1 MEIKKKPEEIWQE
14 YLDGLGFNTRIGLE
28 ETVKINNDFYNDR
41 QWEGVLA
48 PDLDKPC
55 FNIIKPAVNYY
66 VSQLVSDDV
75 GASVEVESGAAAE
88 QINRLPGTTA
98 GSVLDS
104 GEYLGRVMREA
115 VAEVLEQT
123 DANYK
128 HRLLLKRMALDGDMV
143 LHSYFDREKDSGQQV
158 QGQIATEIINNTD
171 IFFGNPATGEVEEQP
186 YIIIRQRKLLD
197 EVCAEAARWQ
207 NRGAAGEIWADNESG
222 AADEDESKKYVTVLS
237 KYFKQGG
244 TVHFIRVTDKT
255 VVRPEVDLGYRRY
268 PVAYAS
274 WEREKSN
281 YHGISPVTGK
291 INNQIMLNKMYA
303 LASLDRM
310 NYSFPKVIY
319 DECRLPDGWDASP
332 GVALACQGD
341 PGNMLMDFRPKDMSG
356 QIMQLI
362 SDIAERTNVSLG
374 IYDAAL
380 GNAKPDNTSALLAV
394 QQAAAVPLDLQRRDF
409 YRFVEDC
416 VRIWLDMMSVNYGVR
431 RVVISQRLENGE
443 MVSIPTDFDFADIGK
458 YRWRLKVD
466 IGASVRWSEVLQVQ
480 MLDNLMRADI
490 IPDAETYLECLP
502 DGYLKNKGK
511 LLEKVREAKR
521 EQRQIQQIQQTQNE
535 QPDSSGITGLL
546 AGEGGSIADI

>member
-1 MEIKKKPEEIWQE
+1 MTIRKEPEEIWQE
-14 YLDGLGFNTRIGLE
+14 YRDGLDFNSRIGLD
-28 ETVKINNDFYNDR
+28 ETVKINNNFYNDR
-41 QWEGVLA
+41 QWEGVSA

-75 GASVEVESGAAAE
+75 GASIEVESGAANEPSGVAAE
-88 QINRLPGTTA
+88 GGVMGT
-98 GSVLDS
+98 
-104 GEYLGRVMREA
+104 GEFLGKVMREA

-123 DANYK
+123 EANYK

-143 LHSYFDREKDSGQQV
+143 LHSYFDQSRDSGQEV
-158 QGQIATEIINNTD
+158 RGQICTEIINNTD
-171 IFFGNPATGEVEEQP
+171 IFFGNPASGEVEEQP
-186 YIIIRQRKLLD
+186 YIIIRQRKLRD
-197 EVCAEAARWQ
+197 EVAAEAERNGVDPW
-207 NRGAAGEIWADNESG
+207 EIWADNETVP
-222 AADEDESKKYVTVLS
+222 DEDDSKRYVTVLT
-237 KYFKQGG
+237 KYFKENG
-244 TVHFIRVTDKT
+244 TVRFIRVTDK
-255 VVRPEVDLGYRRY
+255 VVVHPEVDLEYTRY

-310 NYSFPKVIY
+310 NYSFPKIIY
-319 DECRLPDGWDASP
+319 DEQRLPDGWDGSP
-332 GVALACQGD
+332 GVAIGCQGD
-341 PGNMLMDFRPKDMSG
+341 PKGMLMDFRPPDMSP
-356 QIMQLI
+356 QVMQLI

-416 VRIWLDMMSVNYGVR
+416 VRIWLDMMSVNYGRR
-431 RVVISQRLENGE
+431 RVMVTQKLMGGSE
-443 MVSIPTDFDFADIGK
+443 VSIPTDFDFADIAK
-458 YRWRLKVD
+458 YRWRLRVD

-480 MLDNLMRADI
+480 MLDNLMRAQI

-502 DGYLKNKGK
+502 DGYLKNKAK
-511 LLEKVREAKR
+511 LLERVREVKQNQMNAAA
-521 EQRQIQQIQQTQNE
+521 QQA
-535 QPDSSGITGLL
+535 QPQGNGGVNGSVTELLSGR
-546 AGEGGSIADI
+546 GGSITDI

>member
-1 MEIKKKPEEIWQE
+1 MEIKKRPEEIWQE
-14 YLDGLGFNTRIGLE
+14 YLDGLGFNSRIGLE

-41 QWEGVLA
+41 QWEGVSA

-75 GASVEVESGAAAE
+75 GASVEVESGAAAGMPQVGRTE
-88 QINRLPGTTA
+88 N
-98 GSVLDS
+98 VLDS

-143 LHSYFDREKDSGQQV
+143 LHSYFDRDKDSGQQV
-158 QGQIATEIINNTD
+158 QGLISTEIINNTD

-197 EVCAEAARWQ
+197 EVRAEAAEWQ
-207 NRGAAGEIWADNESG
+207 KTNAAEIWADNESG
-222 AADEDESKKYVTVLS
+222 PADEDESKKYVTVLS
-237 KYFKQGG
+237 KYFKQNG
-244 TVHFIRVTDKT
+244 TVHFIRVTDKAII
-255 VVRPEVDLGYRRY
+255 RPEVDLKYHRY

-274 WEREKSN
+274 WEREKHN
-281 YHGISPVTGK
+281 YHGTSPVTGK
-291 INNQIMLNKMYA
+291 INNQILLNKMYA

-319 DECRLPDGWDASP
+319 DESKLPDGWDGSP

-416 VRIWLDMMSVNYGVR
+416 VRIWLDMMSVNYGRR
-431 RVVISQRLENGE
+431 RVVVNQRLENGE
-443 MVSIPTDFDFADIGK
+443 TVSIPTDFDFADIGR
-458 YRWRLKVD
+458 YRWRLRVD

-480 MLDNLMRADI
+480 MLDNLMRAGI

-521 EQRQIQQIQQTQNE
+521 EQQQMQQMQQTQNG
-535 QPDSSGITGLL
+535 QPDNSGITGLL
-546 AGEGGSIADI
+546 AGEGGSIASI